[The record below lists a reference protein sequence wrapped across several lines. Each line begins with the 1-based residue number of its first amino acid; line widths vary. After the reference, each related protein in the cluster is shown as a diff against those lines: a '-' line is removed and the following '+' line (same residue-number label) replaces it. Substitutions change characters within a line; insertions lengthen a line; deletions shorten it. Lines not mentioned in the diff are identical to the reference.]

1 MNDDKRIVIVTSAY
15 RKETASQG
23 NGAGD
28 LSLPATHD
36 SQMSANIFLLITS
49 LKGLRREKH

>member
-1 MNDDKRIVIVTSAY
+1 MNDDKRIVTSAY

-36 SQMSANIFLLITS
+36 SQMSAKHFLVDNIIE
-49 LKGLRREKH
+49 GLAS